1 MTESQ
6 GEKTGI
12 LAKKSPDDARGLSS
26 RGAPIRDLVLTRP
39 QTPHPF
45 LVFAIHQSLITSH
58 GSSRFHSVLI
68 LYGIYSL
75 EPPVVGWIR
84 GKSRERTLSRRSLR
98 SGEEENSLLGLVFSP
113 HLVFSLFRSY
123 QTLDPKPQTRSS
135 LVLSLNLVLSLI
147 LNQERGRE
155 ASELGTW
162 AQRTETAL
170 LLSKVGNQLQ

>member
-1 MTESQ
+1 MTEKENMTESQ

-75 EPPVVGWIR
+75 EPPVAGWIR
-84 GKSRERTLSRRSLR
+84 GKSPRKNIVETFASLR
-98 SGEEENSLLGLVFSP
+98 
-113 HLVFSLFRSY
+113 
-123 QTLDPKPQTRSS
+123 
-135 LVLSLNLVLSLI
+135 
-147 LNQERGRE
+147 RGRE
-155 ASELGTW
+155 FSSLLISCF
-162 AQRTETAL
+162 RSSAL
-170 LLSKVGNQLQ
+170 TRP

>member
-58 GSSRFHSVLI
+58 GSSRFHSVVI

-75 EPPVVGWIR
+75 KPPVAGWIR

-98 SGEEENSLLGLVFSP
+98 SGEDENSLLSP
-113 HLVFSLFRSY
+113 HLVFSILVSPSH